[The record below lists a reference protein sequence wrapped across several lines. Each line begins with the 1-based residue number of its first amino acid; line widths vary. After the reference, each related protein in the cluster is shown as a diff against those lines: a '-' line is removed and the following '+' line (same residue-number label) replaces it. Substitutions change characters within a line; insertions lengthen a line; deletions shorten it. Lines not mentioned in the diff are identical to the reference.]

1 MDIEETL
8 GSPFFYIITGVG
20 YAAFIFMLM
29 ILKGMGQREIMPM
42 WVKIVV
48 LLLMPVIGFVFTQIF
63 GD

>member
-48 LLLMPVIGFVFTQIF
+48 LLLMPVIGFVFTQVF